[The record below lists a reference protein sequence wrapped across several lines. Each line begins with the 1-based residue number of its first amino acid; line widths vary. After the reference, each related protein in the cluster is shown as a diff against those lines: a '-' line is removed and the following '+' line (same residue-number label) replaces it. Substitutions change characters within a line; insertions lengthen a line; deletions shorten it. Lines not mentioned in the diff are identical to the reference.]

1 MIAFNTAMYKKTRLV
16 MPNLFRHPV
25 FSWIPAFVGMTPI
38 CKISCQ
44 KHKNIWEL
52 LVHTLLAIGLHPWTA
67 VVRQMAKARHAQK
80 TVTGRAA
87 PSRDK
92 MVIFA
97 AGSRYEK
104 PTAVWRGYFKTAIV
118 LAIVLL
124 SFGFQPWATAGTDR
138 AQQMDAIDAR
148 IERLQPDPAF
158 KDDAYGLIVI
168 RQALASI
175 KEGSGG
181 IGACLVDET
190 TGTVVAT
197 GRNRQYKPYFR
208 SDLHAEMDLLTRY
221 EDWLRKKGGPGS
233 KIDLRACKNIVLIS
247 SVEPCPMCLTRMINA
262 GIKKM
267 LYVIPDEIGGM
278 VGRMDQLP
286 PFWKKRAR
294 QCDYRQAVCSPEIQR
309 VAYDLFNF
317 SARNWGLKEKMERK

>member
-1 MIAFNTAMYKKTRLV
+1 MNGFSRNLAAPVIATD
-16 MPNLFRHPV
+16 
-25 FSWIPAFVGMTPI
+25 
-38 CKISCQ
+38 
-44 KHKNIWEL
+44 
-52 LVHTLLAIGLHPWTA
+52 
-67 VVRQMAKARHAQK
+67 ARRDVNHA
-80 TVTGRAA
+80 GPA

-92 MVIFA
+92 IKIVTDE
-97 AGSRYEK
+97 SRPRK
-104 PTAVWRGYFKTAIV
+104 NPTAVRCGYFKTAIV

-124 SFGFQPWATAGTDR
+124 FFGFQSWARAGTDR
-138 AQQMDAIDAR
+138 AQQIDRMEAR
-148 IERLQPDPAF
+148 IQRLQPDPEY

-175 KEGSGG
+175 IEGSGG

-190 TGTVVAT
+190 TGKVIAR

-221 EDWLRKKGGPGS
+221 EDWLRKKGGRAS
-233 KIDLRACKNIVLIS
+233 KIDLRACKNLVLVS

-267 LYVIPDEIGGM
+267 FYVIPDEIGGM

-286 PFWKKRAR
+286 PFWKKRAL
-294 QCDYRQAVCSPEIQR
+294 QCDYRQAVCSPEIQQI
-309 VAYDLFNF
+309 AHDLFNF
-317 SARNWGLKEKMERK
+317 SVRNWGLKEKMERK